1 MTCNSTVMYVSNQ
14 HEITLGDRIY
24 LFSLNT
30 IVKMLIIIKCLLNF
44 TMVKNVI
51 RIKFK
56 VLNFTLLKKLLQSL
70 NSVFNLKST

>member
-30 IVKMLIIIKCLLNF
+30 IVKMLIIIKSLLNF
-44 TMVKNVI
+44 TMVNNVI

-56 VLNFTLLKKLLQSL
+56 VSSQFHIAEKIITKFKFS
-70 NSVFNLKST
+70 F